1 MKFTK
6 GKLNKIYNLL
16 NENKSVKHYKKKKTF
31 RRKKGMHGK
40 TVKKTI
46 QKYDFRGGTGWNVFK
61 KSQDTTTNNNK
72 ENGVGTFFNFGKTN
86 RQRETNNDTK
96 KEVGSVF
103 NLFDKFKRTKN
114 ITSDRDREV
123 VEKPPLEDMNTE
135 VVENT
140 DSEELKEPITE
151 AVQDTDKE
159 AVKAPNTKVLQ
170 DTDSE
175 ELIAPITE
183 AVQDTD
189 KEAVKA
195 PNTKVLQD
203 TDREVVQDIDR
214 EALKAPTT
222 QAVEKQP
229 EDTNTEALKAPTTQA
244 VQNTDT
250 DNLLTST
257 ERNIL
262 TNQDKTL
269 ENTNELFTEEPLSRQ
284 TILGEQS
291 TNTIT
296 KLPSIEDSIN
306 NVSDNDLFISP
317 KIRNMGEG
325 HPPSNP
331 YVQDELLTNDMK
343 QYTSTN
349 SSELSE
355 SKQKP
360 EHIETPP
367 LLTNI
372 NVNELQTE
380 DSNALLV
387 ALKTIADY
395 VNNKN
400 IQIVIKEKQ
409 PFNSLDYND
418 KSISNR
424 FVNATDTLL
433 NATDATPITK

>member
-46 QKYDFRGGTGWNVFK
+46 QKYDFRGGKGWDLFK

-72 ENGVGTFFNFGKTN
+72 GNGFFNFGKTN
-86 RQRETNNDTK
+86 RQRETNNDTR

-114 ITSDRDREV
+114 ITSDRNTEA
-123 VEKPPLEDMNTE
+123 VEKQPLEDINTEVVQKQPLEDINTE

-140 DSEELKEPITE
+140 DREALK
-151 AVQDTDKE
+151 
-159 AVKAPNTKVLQ
+159 
-170 DTDSE
+170 
-175 ELIAPITE
+175 APITE
-183 AVQDTD
+183 AVEKQQLEDTNTESVEKQPEDTD
-189 KEAVKA
+189 T
-195 PNTKVLQD
+195 N
-203 TDREVVQDIDR
+203 R
-214 EALKAPTT
+214 EALKAPITESVEKQPEDT
-222 QAVEKQP
+222 DTNREALKAPITEAVEKQP
-229 EDTNTEALKAPTTQA
+229 EDTDTNREALKEQDGNTK
-244 VQNTDT
+244 VLQNTDT

-257 ERNIL
+257 EPNLL

-269 ENTNELFTEEPLSRQ
+269 ENTQNINELFTEEPLSRQ
-284 TILGEQS
+284 TILREPS

-296 KLPSIEDSIN
+296 NLPSIED
-306 NVSDNDLFISP
+306 VPGENDLLTSREIQD
-317 KIRNMGEG
+317 IGERY
-325 HPPSNP
+325 PPSNP
-331 YVQDELLTNDMK
+331 YVQDELLTNDM
-343 QYTSTN
+343 N
-349 SSELSE
+349 SSVRDNLSE
-355 SKQKP
+355 P

-372 NVNELQTE
+372 NVNEQMQTE

-409 PFNSLDYND
+409 PFNSLDDNN

-424 FVNATDTLL
+424 FVNATDKLL